1 MLTGTD
7 SLLYQYFFHEPLW
20 SFSCYKF
27 LWLYGLKKYIAFV
40 NWKPCKRKLLS
51 FLLEMVW
58 TAVDTQEEDESSM
71 PRHGPVPP
79 CVSMLHL
86 GINNDLRDLKV
97 TYAMEK
103 ESLFCILILWFCHYF
118 HSAWPIIL
126 NKALFWNLQY
136 TDQETVRTVLFI
148 HSFIQSFVQVLTKQ
162 FPLCFMKHT

>member
-1 MLTGTD
+1 
-7 SLLYQYFFHEPLW
+7 
-20 SFSCYKF
+20 
-27 LWLYGLKKYIAFV
+27 
-40 NWKPCKRKLLS
+40 
-51 FLLEMVW
+51 
-58 TAVDTQEEDESSM
+58 M

-79 CVSMLHL
+79 CVSVLHL
-86 GINNDLRDLKV
+86 GINNDLQDLKV

-103 ESLFCILILWFCHYF
+103 ESLFCILILWFCLNF

-148 HSFIQSFVQVLTKQ
+148 HSFIQSFIQVLTKQ